1 MKLKF
6 KELKFQNNGRL
17 SYISETMVDA
27 HIFYKNVLLD
37 YFHLF
42 TVHIKEK
49 ATNQC
54 DLDKESKARARLF

>member
-1 MKLKF
+1 
-6 KELKFQNNGRL
+6 
-17 SYISETMVDA
+17 MVDA

-54 DLDKESKARARLF
+54 DLDKESKARARLFLVLFKDHLHNEKWQV

>member
-1 MKLKF
+1 
-6 KELKFQNNGRL
+6 
-17 SYISETMVDA
+17 MVDA
-27 HIFYKNVLLD
+27 RISYKNVLLD

-42 TVHIKEK
+42 TVRIKEK